1 MRKNTDIRIY
11 FLYVLFFF
19 ITSCIGIKNNK
30 HNAVFQH
37 IPTEIDD
44 VVIAKFKRPCYLRL
58 MKEKWV
64 DSVYNAMTFDEKVGQ
79 LFMVAAT

>member
-1 MRKNTDIRIY
+1 MKIQTSEFI
-11 FLYVLFFF
+11 FYVLFFF

-44 VVIAKFKRPCYLRL
+44 VVIAKFQNRPCYLRFL
-58 MKEKWV
+58 DGKNGWIVFIMR
-64 DSVYNAMTFDEKVGQ
+64 
-79 LFMVAAT
+79 

>member
-1 MRKNTDIRIY
+1 MSI
-11 FLYVLFFF
+11 FF

-44 VVIAKFKRPCYLRL
+44 VVIANFKTVLF
-58 MKEKWV
+58 EV
-64 DSVYNAMTFDEKVGQ
+64 SDEGKNGWIV
-79 LFMVAAT
+79 FIMR